1 MYDHTFLLDCQQARK
16 NVNSWFYGI
25 AVHRQ
30 NIEVCMADLQVQ
42 DRVTSLERKV
52 TTLEDENV
60 KLKSVITELQDIED
74 GNTAASKVD
83 IPAQSITSVGSNPD
97 ATVIISDIS
106 SSEEFS
112 DSDADSSNFQYQFR
126 YRKKL
131 TKLNKRQKKQN
142 TISCATSAQPS
153 AGGIRS
159 ARGNTNTTITDM
171 YIGGVH
177 SSHSTSDIT
186 EHIQNMGF
194 VIIHQPLDDGNVSD
208 HLPICT
214 RYRVHVSSVK
224 STSSQ
229 PQPQQPQPIVN
240 WSNSYNNVKYILIR
254 KLQEQGPL
262 NNSSAVR
269 L

>member
-1 MYDHTFLLDCQQARK
+1 MLETILL
-16 NVNSWFYGI
+16 
-25 AVHRQ
+25 
-30 NIEVCMADLQVQ
+30 VQ

-159 ARGNTNTTITDM
+159 ARGNTNTAITYM

-194 VIIHQPLDDGNVSD
+194 VIIHQVRELSRKDSWCSFRVGVSTDDVWTISCTDNWQPGSLALDCGLFVRSVN
-208 HLPICT
+208 LEKPQTGPI
-214 RYRVHVSSVK
+214 
-224 STSSQ
+224 
-229 PQPQQPQPIVN
+229 P
-240 WSNSYNNVKYILIR
+240 
-254 KLQEQGPL
+254 
-262 NNSSAVR
+262 
-269 L
+269 